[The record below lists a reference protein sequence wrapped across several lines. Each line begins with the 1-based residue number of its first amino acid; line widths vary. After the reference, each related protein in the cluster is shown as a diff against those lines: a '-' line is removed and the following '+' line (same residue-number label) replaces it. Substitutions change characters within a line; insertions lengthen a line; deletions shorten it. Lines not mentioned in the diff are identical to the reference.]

1 MSSRSSFKLGR
12 PPQVERPTI
21 GRQVRGLLR
30 RALHA
35 TALPFMAMWT
45 NIRARRLLSEAYAA
59 EESKAEEHPTRA
71 WRRDFIRTELRRLRP
86 LIAAQHQSRLTYK
99 QLWRLSL
106 TAAE

>member
-1 MSSRSSFKLGR
+1 MSSRSRFELGR
-12 PPQVERPTI
+12 PPQVTPPTI
-21 GRQVRGLLR
+21 GRQLRGLLR

-35 TALPFMAMWT
+35 TALPFTAMWT
-45 NIRARRLLSEAYAA
+45 NIRGRRLLSEAYAA
-59 EESKAEEHPTRA
+59 QVSKAEEHPTRA

-86 LIAAQHQSRLTYK
+86 LIREQGQSRLTYR